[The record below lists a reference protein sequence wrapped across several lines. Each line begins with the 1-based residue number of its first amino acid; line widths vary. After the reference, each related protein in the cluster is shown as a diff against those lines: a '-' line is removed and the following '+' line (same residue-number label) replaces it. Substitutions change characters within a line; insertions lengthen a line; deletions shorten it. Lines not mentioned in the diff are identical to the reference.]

1 MGQLGNAVHRN
12 RTRFGDVA
20 VVLFLTAQALDG
32 VLTYVGV
39 NQLGARMEANPLLA
53 WMIGTLGC
61 GVALACAKL
70 VASAF
75 GIILHLSAVHRVVA
89 ALAAF
94 YLAVAVL
101 PWVALLFFG

>member
-1 MGQLGNAVHRN
+1 MGQLGNAVHSN

-20 VVLFLTAQALDG
+20 VVLFLAAQALDG

-39 NQLGARMEANPLLA
+39 RQLGPSMEANPLLA
-53 WMIGTLGC
+53 WMMGTLGC
-61 GVALACAKL
+61 GIALASAKL

-89 ALAAF
+89 ALAIF
-94 YLAVAVL
+94 YLAVAVV
-101 PWVALLFFG
+101 PWIALLFLT